1 MYNCRTVEHKIQQY
15 RSTTNETVVAET
27 EYGKVRGVKRLSLYD
42 VPYFSFEGI
51 PYAQPPVGEL
61 RFRAPQRPTPWE
73 GVRDCSQPKEKAV
86 QVQFVFDKV
95 EGSEDCLYLN
105 VYTNNVSISLKCK
118 FHSFIEKFLRTKALV
133 QE

>member
-1 MYNCRTVEHKIQQY
+1 MLISEFCRTIEHKIQQY
-15 RSTTNETVVAET
+15 RLTSNESVIVET
-27 EYGKVRGVKRLSLYD
+27 EYGKVRGLKRMSLYD

-73 GVRDCSQPKEKAV
+73 GVRDCTAHKDKPV
-86 QVQFVFDKV
+86 QLQFVFGKV

-105 VYTNNVSISLKCK
+105 IYTNNVSEQVISV
-118 FHSFIEKFLRTKALV
+118 ALL
-133 QE
+133 